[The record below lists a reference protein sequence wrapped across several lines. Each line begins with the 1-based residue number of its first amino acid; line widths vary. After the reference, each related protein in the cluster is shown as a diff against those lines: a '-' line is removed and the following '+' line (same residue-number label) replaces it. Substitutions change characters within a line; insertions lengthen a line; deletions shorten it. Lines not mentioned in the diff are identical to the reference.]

1 MKILLKIILIIQI
14 IFPYVSSDVSGNN
27 GVVVSSKIHASDIG
41 ISIMKSGGNAIDAAI
56 GVCFALAVTHPS
68 AGNIG
73 GGGFM
78 VINFE
83 NGSSTAIDFREVAPL
98 NSKENMFQDDEGNVI
113 DGLSTS
119 SILSVGVPG
128 TVAGMGY
135 VHEKYATLPWDQ
147 LLYPAFLLAK
157 YGFEL
162 DQHNHY
168 LFNNL
173 SLMDKLSKDEETRK
187 IFIEDKIYSLNDL
200 MIQPDLAKTLLRISK
215 HGYKEFYFGQTADN
229 IISCMKRKNG
239 IISYE
244 DLASYEVQELEPIK
258 FQYRDFNIISMPP
271 SSSGG
276 ITLAIILNQLENLDF
291 SQIMF
296 QDYNH
301 VHFLSEIS
309 KLAYVDRYKYLGDIN
324 FVDVPI
330 DYLSSQNYAD
340 SLFASINDSL
350 SISSSDLLESIKITN
365 NESEETTH
373 YSIID
378 KFGNCVSVTT
388 TLNGWFGSGITV
400 DDSGFLLNN
409 EMDDFSVKPGYPNMY
424 GIIGSEKNSI
434 YPKKRMLSS
443 MTPTIVTNSSGNPF
457 LITGSPGGSTIITT
471 VTQVISNVIDFNMEI
486 KDAVESK
493 RFHQQWFP
501 DLIQIEKNSLN
512 TEVINKLIDAKHNL
526 IYRSDTGLGEANSIM
541 IIDGVY
547 YGAAD
552 SRRGAKASAY

>member
-1 MKILLKIILIIQI
+1 MKILIKIILIIQI

-41 ISIMKSGGNAIDAAI
+41 ISIMKNGGNAIDAAI

-98 NSKENMFQDDEGNVI
+98 NSKENMFQDEEGNVI

-135 VHEKYATLPWDQ
+135 IHEKYATLPWEQ

-173 SLMDKLSKDEETRK
+173 SLIDKLSKDEETRK
-187 IFIEDKIYSLNDL
+187 IFIENKIYSLNDL
-200 MIQPDLAKTLLRISK
+200 IVQPDLAKTLLRISK

-229 IISCMKRKNG
+229 IISCMNRKNG
-239 IISYE
+239 IITYE

-258 FQYRDFNIISMPP
+258 FQYRDYNIISMPP

-309 KLAYVDRYKYLGDIN
+309 KLAYVDRYKHLGDIN
-324 FVDVPI
+324 FVDVPL

-409 EMDDFSVKPGYPNMY
+409 EMDDFSIKPGYPNMY

-471 VTQVISNVIDFNMEI
+471 VAQVISNVIDFNMEI

-512 TEVINKLIDAKHNL
+512 TEVINKLIDAKHGL

-541 IIDGVY
+541 IIDGIY